1 MKFLIAFIALA
12 VVAVS
17 AKPGFFTDE
26 PSTAAIASDV
36 QPAIVNIGYAADD
49 LNTMEG
55 QLTPLTADTSVST
68 AATAITTAMDV
79 ADLENS
85 FNTA

>member
-1 MKFLIAFIALA
+1 MKFTIAFIALA

-17 AKPGFFTDE
+17 AKPGWFTTDAG
-26 PSTAAIASDV
+26 TAAIATGV
-36 QPAIVNIGYAADD
+36 QASITNIGYAADD

-55 QLTPLTADTSVST
+55 QIMPLATDGTVKLAADT
-68 AATAITTAMDV
+68 ITTAMDV
-79 ADLENS
+79 VDLENS